1 MQVRNRI
8 FWMFFYS
15 CNKWTSDGS
24 EMAFIRLTCA
34 GLKLRREMGW
44 SQETFPFFDIFFSVS
59 ALFEW
64 IRFKCLACLLTCELS
79 VRRWCWPFYHSP
91 PLELR
96 VCLSTEDGGSCV
108 CLSMSVCLCL
118 WLTHSP
124 HFSHLYYYKRGC
136 PKAWGI
142 WWLILHLSAS
152 LVPRLRSP
160 DLEPQQQQKNPQKT
174 NKPLYGCLGFYS
186 LWSVHPLSFMALP
199 GFEKGQRGGVQ
210 TWKMAVRERTQRG
223 EGEQSRWRLFC
234 SHGSVSECTPMQLRQ
249 LVLPCLNPPLPPRH
263 THSSKLLN

>member
-118 WLTHSP
+118 WLIHSP

-152 LVPRLRSP
+152 LVPHLRSP
-160 DLEPQQQQKNPQKT
+160 DLEPQQQQKKT
-174 NKPLYGCLGFYS
+174 SKNK
-186 LWSVHPLSFMALP
+186 
-199 GFEKGQRGGVQ
+199 
-210 TWKMAVRERTQRG
+210 
-223 EGEQSRWRLFC
+223 
-234 SHGSVSECTPMQLRQ
+234 
-249 LVLPCLNPPLPPRH
+249 
-263 THSSKLLN
+263 

>member
-96 VCLSTEDGGSCV
+96 VCVYRQRTEGHACVSPWVCV
-108 CLSMSVCLCL
+108 CVFDWFTL
-118 WLTHSP
+118 LTS
-124 HFSHLYYYKRGC
+124 
-136 PKAWGI
+136 
-142 WWLILHLSAS
+142 LICTIISEAVLRHEGYDGWSFTS
-152 LVPRLRSP
+152 QHRSFLV
-160 DLEPQQQQKNPQKT
+160 
-174 NKPLYGCLGFYS
+174 
-186 LWSVHPLSFMALP
+186 
-199 GFEKGQRGGVQ
+199 
-210 TWKMAVRERTQRG
+210 
-223 EGEQSRWRLFC
+223 
-234 SHGSVSECTPMQLRQ
+234 
-249 LVLPCLNPPLPPRH
+249 
-263 THSSKLLN
+263 

>member
-1 MQVRNRI
+1 MKALNLEKVKSVKVYKCRSGTGY
-8 FWMFFYS
+8 FECFFYS

-118 WLTHSP
+118 WLIHSP

-160 DLEPQQQQKNPQKT
+160 DLEPQQQQKKPSK
-174 NKPLYGCLGFYS
+174 NK
-186 LWSVHPLSFMALP
+186 
-199 GFEKGQRGGVQ
+199 
-210 TWKMAVRERTQRG
+210 
-223 EGEQSRWRLFC
+223 
-234 SHGSVSECTPMQLRQ
+234 
-249 LVLPCLNPPLPPRH
+249 
-263 THSSKLLN
+263 

>member
-1 MQVRNRI
+1 
-8 FWMFFYS
+8 MFFYS
-15 CNKWTSDGS
+15 CNKWTSNGS

-44 SQETFPFFDIFFSVS
+44 SQETFPFFDISSPCQPYLNESDLNVF
-59 ALFEW
+59 
-64 IRFKCLACLLTCELS
+64 LTCWHVSWVSGADVGLS
-79 VRRWCWPFYHSP
+79 ITHP

-124 HFSHLYYYKRGC
+124 HISHLYYYKRGC

-160 DLEPQQQQKNPQKT
+160 DLEPQQQQKKPPK
-174 NKPLYGCLGFYS
+174 NK
-186 LWSVHPLSFMALP
+186 
-199 GFEKGQRGGVQ
+199 
-210 TWKMAVRERTQRG
+210 
-223 EGEQSRWRLFC
+223 
-234 SHGSVSECTPMQLRQ
+234 
-249 LVLPCLNPPLPPRH
+249 
-263 THSSKLLN
+263 

>member
-118 WLTHSP
+118 WLIHSP

-160 DLEPQQQQKNPQKT
+160 DLEPQQQQK
-174 NKPLYGCLGFYS
+174 KPLKKQINPFMDVWVFILFGQCILSLSWRCLVLRKDS
-186 LWSVHPLSFMALP
+186 
-199 GFEKGQRGGVQ
+199 
-210 TWKMAVRERTQRG
+210 
-223 EGEQSRWRLFC
+223 EGECRRGRWLWGSEPREGRESRVGGGYSALMGLLVSAHPC
-234 SHGSVSECTPMQLRQ
+234 SCA
-249 LVLPCLNPPLPPRH
+249 N
-263 THSSKLLN
+263 